1 MAATRQP
8 TRERAAHLGPER
20 RRPLILDAA
29 FDLFLRHGY
38 DGTSMA
44 AVAQAAGVTKPVVY
58 DSFAGKEEL
67 FKALVQREEARVL
80 GEIQAAL
87 PQVADPDD
95 PEATLVEG
103 FTAFLRAVAASPQA
117 YRVIFRGEGGA
128 NAALT
133 RRIERGREQQVEAVA
148 TLAKPWLQSRI
159 DGDVDAA
166 SRLLGHLIVGLA
178 EAGARAMLSEPRT
191 WTPETLGRTLGQ
203 LAARGQAALWD
214 EPRSGAKVKS

>member
-1 MAATRQP
+1 MGAP
-8 TRERAAHLGPER
+8 TSSGRPRAEHLGPVR
-20 RRPLILDAA
+20 RRPQILDSALT
-29 FDLFLRHGY
+29 LFLEGGY

-44 AVAQAAGVTKPVVY
+44 AVAEAAGVTKPVVY

-103 FTAFLRAVAASPQA
+103 FTAFLRAVADSPQA

-148 TLAKPWLQSRI
+148 MLAKPWLQSGI
-159 DGDVDAA
+159 DGDVDTAA
-166 SRLLGHLIVGLA
+166 RLLGHLIVGLA

-191 WTPETLGRTLGQ
+191 WTPETLGRTLGR

-214 EPRSGAKVKS
+214 